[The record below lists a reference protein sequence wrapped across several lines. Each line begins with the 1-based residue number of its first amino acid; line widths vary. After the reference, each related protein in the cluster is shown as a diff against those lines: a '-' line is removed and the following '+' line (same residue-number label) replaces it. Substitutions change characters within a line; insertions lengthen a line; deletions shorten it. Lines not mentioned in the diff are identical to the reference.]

1 MAWLTITEFAEMEI
15 GSGGR
20 QGQIAQQPPL
30 AEQSIANAAG
40 NTQSNAFNVKTKFVR
55 LHADTICAIEFGTN
69 PTAIAA
75 GATGT
80 ARMAAG
86 QTEYFGVPQ
95 GQNFKV
101 AVILST

>member
-15 GSGGR
+15 GYGGR

-30 AEQSIANAAG
+30 AEQSIANGGG

-80 ARMAAG
+80 ARMIVG
-86 QTEYFGVPQ
+86 QTEYYGVPQ

-101 AVILST
+101 AVILTT